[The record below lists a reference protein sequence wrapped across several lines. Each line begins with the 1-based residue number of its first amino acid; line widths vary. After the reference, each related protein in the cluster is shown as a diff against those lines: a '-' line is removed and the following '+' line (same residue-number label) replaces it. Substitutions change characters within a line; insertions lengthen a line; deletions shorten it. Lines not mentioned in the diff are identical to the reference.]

1 MISFGKRML
10 LFLMLFVLGSTL
22 AGALA
27 YIIGNVSSDAIAAVR
42 ISAISQDLFAFVLPA
57 AVVAVLSSRLPAGFL
72 KIRHAPCGIGTVIA
86 VCTLICSIPLINS
99 IVMWNESITLPESI
113 HQYFAAMEHNAGH
126 ATAMMLGGDS
136 VADLIIGILIVGIMA
151 GISEELFFRGAMQG
165 LFMSRP
171 MNPHAAIWITAI
183 IFSAFHMQF
192 FGFVP
197 RLLLGAFFGYTVYWT
212 GSLWTA
218 IIAHVANNSM
228 IVTAQ
233 WLTTR
238 HIIPTDI
245 NSFGTDSPLYISVS
259 LAMTGA
265 GIWLLWKSRR
275 QQSSM

>member
-1 MISFGKRML
+1 
-10 LFLMLFVLGSTL
+10 MLFVLGSTL

-27 YIIGNVSSDAIAAVR
+27 YIIGNVSSNAIAAVR

-136 VADLIIGILIVGIMA
+136 VGRSDNRNIDRGYNGRNIRRAVFPRSDA
-151 GISEELFFRGAMQG
+151 GTVHVTAHE
-165 LFMSRP
+165 
-171 MNPHAAIWITAI
+171 PHAAIWITAI

-228 IVTAQ
+228 IVAAQ

-265 GIWLLWKSRR
+265 GIWLLRKSRR